1 MKKWDNFYGFQWN
14 FTEFSPC
21 ITTLGDQKSFPT
33 WDILTKNDQCFCTN
47 RTCTICTIDFV
58 VHYYM
63 LRPPLQDS
71 LHPCSYASEVN
82 EKLKQVFNERWVQQ
96 GHHRY
101 LLPSKYHPLAV
112 AVSGLVAQVLCQ
124 TRCWEL
130 QRCATGNKVTLSYP
144 EVCRNCYSTQQN
156 RWDSTFIIYLIQE
169 SVSFR
174 GFRQSWQ

>member
-1 MKKWDNFYGFQWN
+1 MHYNAGRPEELSHLRHSYQ
-14 FTEFSPC
+14 ERSV
-21 ITTLGDQKSFPT
+21 
-33 WDILTKNDQCFCTN
+33 FCTN
-47 RTCTICTIDFV
+47 RTCTICTTDFV

-130 QRCATGNKVTLSYP
+130 QRCATGNKVTLGYP